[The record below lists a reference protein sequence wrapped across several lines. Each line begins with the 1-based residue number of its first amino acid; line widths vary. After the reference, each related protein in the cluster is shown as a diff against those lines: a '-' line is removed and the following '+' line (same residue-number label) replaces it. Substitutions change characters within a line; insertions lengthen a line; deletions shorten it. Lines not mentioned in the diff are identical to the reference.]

1 MTFTYGKPRG
11 CVFPTLTLPPTPQNP
26 KRTVDKTGE
35 NRGIFFKAF
44 VNISVNIENPSSMT
58 FDGFKMGKHFEVIL
72 FSLKT
77 SFKDSASEAGT
88 YP

>member
-1 MTFTYGKPRG
+1 
-11 CVFPTLTLPPTPQNP
+11 
-26 KRTVDKTGE
+26 
-35 NRGIFFKAF
+35 
-44 VNISVNIENPSSMT
+44 MT

>member
-1 MTFTYGKPRG
+1 M
-11 CVFPTLTLPPTPQNP
+11 
-26 KRTVDKTGE
+26 
-35 NRGIFFKAF
+35 
-44 VNISVNIENPSSMT
+44 NISVNIENPSSMT

-88 YP
+88 YPWVFFAACNSLAMIVTHEPKEKVGWRGEGIWSAVNRTVSIY